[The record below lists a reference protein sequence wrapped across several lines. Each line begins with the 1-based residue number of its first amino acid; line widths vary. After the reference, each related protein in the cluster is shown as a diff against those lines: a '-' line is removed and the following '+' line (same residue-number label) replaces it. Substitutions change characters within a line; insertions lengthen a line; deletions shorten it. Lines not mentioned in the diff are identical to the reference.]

1 MHASKRNIFLYTSRI
16 TKCKSCS
23 CISRDVMSSSV
34 KVTWEQRLGRVGAKE
49 IASRLSYFSKT
60 SREEVDVGIDFR
72 CELIEDDHPSITF
85 LVQAKGTE
93 HFHNNWSKGIRK
105 STILYW
111 LWQRSP
117 VYLIVYDEKDGNCY
131 WMSIEDQ
138 RYNLFRKLGAKKS
151 NTVSIN
157 MNKSQVLERGK
168 DKNRNLIGKIK
179 DDLRSIQSFWGFP
192 QPKGNGYVKTIPGP
206 PRSEW
211 ELVQTKE
218 NIRMSL
224 YSLVQ
229 HFMRN
234 NDQRSAMLCCRFL
247 GEFDKS
253 HYNHFVWL
261 GQLNRAEG
269 NYKEAKKN
277 FNEALRICI
286 CERDMKWP
294 TESMKQLIQ
303 LIQKEIELTDRL

>member
-1 MHASKRNIFLYTSRI
+1 M
-16 TKCKSCS
+16 
-23 CISRDVMSSSV
+23 
-34 KVTWEQRLGRVGAKE
+34 
-49 IASRLSYFSKT
+49 
-60 SREEVDVGIDFR
+60 
-72 CELIEDDHPSITF
+72 
-85 LVQAKGTE
+85 
-93 HFHNNWSKGIRK
+93 
-105 STILYW
+105 
-111 LWQRSP
+111 
-117 VYLIVYDEKDGNCY
+117 
-131 WMSIEDQ
+131 
-138 RYNLFRKLGAKKS
+138 
-151 NTVSIN
+151 
-157 MNKSQVLERGK
+157 
-168 DKNRNLIGKIK
+168 
-179 DDLRSIQSFWGFP
+179 
-192 QPKGNGYVKTIPGP
+192 
-206 PRSEW
+206 
-211 ELVQTKE
+211 QTKE

-277 FNEALRICI
+277 FNEALRIC
-286 CERDMKWP
+286 ERDMKWP